1 MIYPKEID
9 DLFNKIL
16 VFKSGYIQMLNYCD
30 SKCFETMKTLHYS
43 GKTYF
48 LRRMYRIILIS
59 SRDVYADI

>member
-16 VFKSGYIQMLNYCD
+16 VFKSGYIQMLNCD
-30 SKCFETMKTLHYS
+30 KKCFETMKS

-59 SRDVYADI
+59 SKDIMLISNLGP